1 MSNVGNDVGYFD
13 APNSPKILEIVEEVK
28 GDEDVDEVLT
38 VDATEEAEID
48 EQPLEDT
55 KLEETASQEEENE
68 KPGEEADENEGSS
81 GKPSPIKV
89 DKTTNGDEAETKDN
103 VHGSDTSSMD
113 AKAIRSRVFIG
124 HLNTDRCSRRDI
136 EKMFSK
142 CGKIE
147 AISVLQGYGFIQ
159 FDNEESARKAIDDIH
174 GTPFLGM
181 KLGRHAS
188 LDHVRTFFF
197 VSVGYPWFFFPPL

>member
-13 APNSPKILEIVEEVK
+13 TPNSPKVLQIVEEVK
-28 GDEDVDEVLT
+28 GDEDVAEVVTL
-38 VDATEEAEID
+38 DATGEAEID
-48 EQPLEDT
+48 EQTLEESKFEDT
-55 KLEETASQEEENE
+55 ANDEEEKE
-68 KPGEEADENEGSS
+68 KPSRETDENEGSS
-81 GKPSPIKV
+81 EKSSPVKAE
-89 DKTTNGDEAETKDN
+89 KAANGDEAENKDD
-103 VHGSDTSSMD
+103 VQGSDTSSMD

-136 EKMFSK
+136 EKVFSK

-147 AISVLQGYGFIQ
+147 AISLLQGYGFIQ

-181 KLGRHAS
+181 KLGRQLYAITCAYFRDGFNTNAS
-188 LDHVRTFFF
+188 LI
-197 VSVGYPWFFFPPL
+197 

>member
-1 MSNVGNDVGYFD
+1 M
-13 APNSPKILEIVEEVK
+13 EEVK

-48 EQPLEDT
+48 EQPLEET
-55 KLEETASQEEENE
+55 KLEEAASMEEEENE
-68 KPGEEADENEGSS
+68 KPGEGVNENEGPSE
-81 GKPSPIKV
+81 KPSPIKV
-89 DKTTNGDEAETKDN
+89 DKTTNGDEAEVKDN

-188 LDHVRTFFF
+188 PDHVRIFRD
-197 VSVGYPWFFFPPL
+197 GYPCFFPRYSGRQTCCVEAA